1 MSCLQCGTRVPGAR
15 RINQDR
21 EKLHVAPFSFR
32 LVSESHLQATRSL
45 VLSPAH
51 MARCLLV
58 SLGEVEAGL
67 GQSVVAVE
75 FPGVSRSL
83 VASDGIDLA
92 TMEVAFGTVCER
104 GAWYLSHWTTR
115 EVPRKS
121 TFNKGGQELAGPE
134 RNLL

>member
-1 MSCLQCGTRVPGAR
+1 MVLEFPEQEGPI
-15 RINQDR
+15 RI
-21 EKLHVAPFSFR
+21 EKLHVAPFSSR

-45 VLSPAH
+45 VLSPSAH

-58 SLGEVEAGL
+58 SLEEVEAGL

-83 VASDGIDLA
+83 GASDGIDLA

-104 GAWYLSHWTTR
+104 DILATGP
-115 EVPRKS
+115 PRKS
-121 TFNKGGQELAGPE
+121 QGSLLLTKEGRNWLALRGICY
-134 RNLL
+134 RSWC